1 MVTTLLADAESL
13 LRNARSVFGGLALLA
28 AIGWSHSWAAEPPR
42 TQARSMVI
50 TRYGIVATSQALASR
65 AGAQILELGGSAV
78 DAAIAANAVLGVV
91 EPMSDGVGG
100 DLFAIVEE
108 AKTGKLHGLNASGWA
123 PAKMTLESVR
133 SRGLATMPEEGILAV
148 TVPGCV
154 AGWEALHR
162 RFGKLP
168 LSTVLAPAIR
178 YAREGFPVT
187 ERISRGWKAVEESK
201 EADATFRQTF
211 FPGGRAPQLGEVF
224 RNPDLATSLQR
235 IADKGKDG
243 FYRGPTAAAI
253 LELSRRAGGSM
264 EAEDLTAF
272 EAEWVQPI
280 STTYRGWQIFE
291 LPPNGQ
297 GIAALLMLDLM
308 ERFPLAEY
316 GQNSTRALH
325 VMIEAKK
332 LAYADLLR
340 YVADPRFSEVPVGAL
355 LSKAHAEA
363 RARQIDPKRAM
374 PSVAPTAAAESDG
387 QAGRRHHL
395 SVGHRRRGEHR
406 LAHPERLRQLRRQAG
421 GTGTGFALQ
430 NRGALF
436 SLDPSHP
443 NVLAP
448 RKRPLHT
455 IIPGFMRKG
464 DVHIGFGIMGGWNQA
479 QAHAQFVS
487 NVVDF
492 GMNLQAALEAPRFT
506 KSSFEG
512 LDVLIEPR
520 VPETTRGEL
529 TRLGHQL
536 ELLGEPTLERGW
548 RPGGDERR
556 PRRSLRRLGPPEG
569 RSGGSPGAP
578 AGCAAPP
585 PVSLPRAHH
594 RGWREAVT
602 PRRGAAGADAGG
614 PATLREEQRRAPL
627 IRKTSDRVAAQDP
640 WVVPGM

>member
-1 MVTTLLADAESL
+1 VRWLPCAPPHGMVTTLLADAESL

-201 EADATFRQTF
+201 EADATFGQTF

-374 PSVAPTAAAESDG
+374 PSVAPTAAADLTAKRAGDTIYLSAIDG
-387 QAGRRHHL
+387 EGNIVSLIQ
-395 SVGHRRRGEHR
+395 SVYDSFGAK
-406 LAHPERLRQLRRQAG
+406 LVAP
-421 GTGTGFALQ
+421 GTGFALQ

-536 ELLGEPTLERGW
+536 ELLGEPYSSSV
-548 RPGGDERR
+548 GGGQAVMNDGHGVHYGASDPRKDGAADPQAPPLAA
-556 PRRSLRRLGPPEG
+556 PRRRR
-569 RSGGSPGAP
+569 
-578 AGCAAPP
+578 
-585 PVSLPRAHH
+585 
-594 RGWREAVT
+594 
-602 PRRGAAGADAGG
+602 
-614 PATLREEQRRAPL
+614 
-627 IRKTSDRVAAQDP
+627 
-640 WVVPGM
+640 